1 MKAFLLIVALGICHF
16 TNLNAQPTWA
26 IDADYAESCECNV
39 PCPCL
44 LGLDPSHRQCTGNSI
59 VMIKKG
65 HYDTVAV
72 DGLKM
77 YVTFE
82 LNNWTKVY
90 VDQSATQ
97 AQVDALMKLLK
108 EPRTV
113 AFLFKG
119 KILSVE
125 KVPVSVT
132 KTDSSFTYSVPA
144 SYTQIKY
151 LKGKDGKPVSLQN
164 LKSNF
169 TSNNML
175 CKSVKLEHT
184 GDDKAFSF
192 ADTHGLVSNFSAAG
206 EIKPTEKK

>member
-1 MKAFLLIVALGICHF
+1 MKTFILTLALSIIHL
-16 TNLNAQPTWA
+16 TNINAQTWS
-26 IDADYAESCECNV
+26 IDVDYAESCECDA

-44 LGLDPSHRQCTGNSI
+44 LGGDPTHRHCTGNSI
-59 VMIKKG
+59 IMIKKG
-65 HYDTVAV
+65 HYDSVNV

-108 EPRTV
+108 QPRTV

-119 KILSVE
+119 KILSIE
-125 KVPVSVT
+125 KVPVSVG
-132 KTDSSFTYSVPA
+132 KTDTTFTYSVPT

-151 LKGKDGKPVSLQN
+151 LKGKDEKPVSLQN

-192 ADTHGLVSNFSAAG
+192 SDTHGLISHFGASG
-206 EIKPTEKK
+206 EIKPAEKH

>member
-1 MKAFLLIVALGICHF
+1 MKSVLFAFAFIFSTTGTLK
-16 TNLNAQPTWA
+16 AQTWS
-26 IDADYAESCECNV
+26 IDVDYAESCECDA

-44 LGLDPSHRQCTGNSI
+44 IGGNPTHRNCTGNSI

-65 HYDTVAV
+65 HFDAVNV

-77 YVTFE
+77 YITFA
-82 LNNWTKVY
+82 LNDWSKVY

-97 AQVDALMKLLK
+97 AQIDALTKLLK
-108 EPRTV
+108 QPRTV

-119 KILSVE
+119 KLLSLE
-125 KVPVSVT
+125 KVPVEVAT
-132 KTDSSFTYSVPA
+132 TDSTFTYSVPG

-151 LKGKDGKPVSLQN
+151 LNGKDGKPISLQN

-169 TSNNML
+169 TSNNIL

-192 ADTHGLVSNFSAAG
+192 SGTQGLISHFSANG
-206 EIKPTEKK
+206 ETK

>member
-1 MKAFLLIVALGICHF
+1 MKALILTVVLSICYL
-16 TNLNAQPTWA
+16 TNLNAQTWS
-26 IDADYAESCECNV
+26 IDADYAESCECTV

-44 LGLDPSHRQCTGNSI
+44 LGQDPSHRQCTGSSI

-65 HYDTVAV
+65 HYDSVNV

-77 YVTFE
+77 YVTFQ

-97 AQVDALMKLLK
+97 PQVNALLNLLK

-119 KILSVE
+119 KMLSVE
-125 KVPVSVT
+125 KVLVSVA
-132 KTDSSFTYSVPA
+132 KTDTTVTYSVPA

-151 LKGKDGKPVSLQN
+151 LKGKDGKPISLQN

-184 GDDKAFSF
+184 GDNKAFSF
-192 ADTHGLVSNFSAAG
+192 SDTHGLVSNFSASG
-206 EIKPTEKK
+206 EIKPTEKN

>member
-1 MKAFLLIVALGICHF
+1 MKTLILTVALGIFHF
-16 TNLNAQPTWA
+16 TNLSAQTWS
-26 IDADYAESCECNV
+26 IDVDYAESCECDA

-44 LGLDPSHRQCTGNSI
+44 LGGDPTHRHCTGNSI

-65 HYDTVAV
+65 HYDTVNV

-77 YVTFE
+77 YMTFE

-97 AQVDALMKLLK
+97 AQVNALMKLLK
-108 EPRTV
+108 QPRTV

-125 KVPVSVT
+125 KVPVSVG
-132 KTDSSFTYSVPA
+132 KTDSTFTYSVPA

-151 LKGKDGKPVSLQN
+151 LKGKDGNPISLQN

-169 TSNNML
+169 ASNNML

-184 GDDKAFSF
+184 GDDKAFSYS
-192 ADTHGLVSNFSAAG
+192 DTHGLVSHFSASG
-206 EIKPTEKK
+206 DHQ

>member
-1 MKAFLLIVALGICHF
+1 MIFMKSILLVFALVFSSTG
-16 TNLNAQPTWA
+16 TLTAQTWSL
-26 IDADYAESCECNV
+26 DADYAESCECDA

-44 LGLDPSHRQCTGNSI
+44 LGGDPTHRHCTGNSI

-65 HYDTVAV
+65 HYDSVNV
-72 DGLKM
+72 DNLKM
-77 YVTFE
+77 YVTFA
-82 LNNWTKVY
+82 LNDWTKVY

-97 AQVDALMKLLK
+97 AQIDALTKLLK

-119 KILSVE
+119 KLLSVE
-125 KVPVSVT
+125 KVPISVVT
-132 KTDSSFTYSVPA
+132 TDSTFAYSVPA

-164 LKSNF
+164 LKGNF
-169 TSNNML
+169 TSNNTL
-175 CKSVKLEHT
+175 CKSVRLDHI

-192 ADTHGLVSNFSAAG
+192 SGTHGMVSHFTASG
-206 EIKPTEKK
+206 EIKQ

>member
-1 MKAFLLIVALGICHF
+1 MKTCILTMLLSICYF
-16 TNLNAQPTWA
+16 TNLNAQTWA
-26 IDADYAESCECNV
+26 FDADYAESCDCSV

-44 LGLDPSHRQCTGNSI
+44 LGQDPTNRSCTGNSI
-59 VMIKKG
+59 IMIKKG
-65 HYDTVAV
+65 HYDAVNV
-72 DGLKM
+72 DGLKL

-82 LNNWTKVY
+82 LNSWSKVY

-108 EPRTV
+108 QPRTV

-125 KVPVSVT
+125 KVPVSVG
-132 KTDSSFTYSVPA
+132 KTDSTLTYSVPG
-144 SYTQIKY
+144 SYTQIQY

-164 LKSNF
+164 LKGNF
-169 TSNNML
+169 ASNNML

-184 GDDKAFSF
+184 GDEKAFSF
-192 ADTHGLVSNFSAAG
+192 SNTHGLVSNFSASG
-206 EIKPTEKK
+206 DIK

>member
-1 MKAFLLIVALGICHF
+1 MKSVLLAFVLIFSSAGSLM
-16 TNLNAQPTWA
+16 AQAWS
-26 IDADYAESCECNV
+26 IDVDYAESCECDA

-44 LGLDPSHRQCTGNSI
+44 LGGDPTHRHCTGNSI

-65 HYDTVAV
+65 YYDNVNV

-77 YVTFE
+77 YMTFE

-108 EPRTV
+108 QPRTV

-119 KILSVE
+119 KILSIE
-125 KVPVSVT
+125 KVPISVG
-132 KTDSSFTYSVPA
+132 KTDSTFTYSVPA

-151 LKGKDGKPVSLQN
+151 VKGKDGKPVSLQN

-192 ADTHGLVSNFSAAG
+192 SNTHGLVSHFSASG
-206 EIKPTEKK
+206 EIKPIEKK